1 MVQAIKENLW
11 SQFGASIDMLE
22 NALVMCPEAHW
33 DTEAKF
39 WYNAYHCL
47 FFLDYYLS
55 MNPVSFSPP
64 SPFTLSEFGEGPPE
78 RVYTQQELLTYLGFC
93 RNKCRRLVGGL
104 TSELMEAR
112 WINESRTMNYSVL
125 EILLYNMR
133 HVQHHAAQL
142 NMILRNSIDDAP
154 TWVRHYTNE

>member
-1 MVQAIKENLW
+1 MEKAIKEKLW

-22 NALVMCPEAHW
+22 NAIVMCPEAHW

-47 FFLDYYLS
+47 FFLDYYLCLT
-55 MNPVSFSPP
+55 PTTFTPP
-64 SPFTLSEFGEGPPE
+64 SPFTLSEFGEGLPE
-78 RVYTQQELLTYLGFC
+78 RVYTQQELLTYLQFC
-93 RNKCRRLVGGL
+93 REKCQSLISSL
-104 TSELMEAR
+104 SAEQMEAR
-112 WINESRTMNYSVL
+112 WINESQTMNYSVF

-154 TWVRHYTNE
+154 RWVRHHTNE

>member
-1 MVQAIKENLW
+1 MLQAIKENLW

-22 NALVMCPEAHW
+22 NAIVMCPEAHW
-33 DTEAKF
+33 DTETQF

-55 MNPVSFSPP
+55 MNPTSFTPP
-64 SPFTLSEFGEGPPE
+64 SPFTLSEFGEGLPE
-78 RVYTQQELLTYLGFC
+78 RVYTQQEVLTYLRFC
-93 RNKCRRLVGGL
+93 RNKCNALIDGL
-104 TSELMEAR
+104 SAEQMKSR
-112 WINESRTMNYSVL
+112 WINESQTMNYSVF

-142 NMILRNSIDDAP
+142 NMILRNTLDDAP
-154 TWVRHYTNE
+154 YWVRHHTNE